1 MTLMQRNRNLV
12 EIEEDWWGETEDY
25 FLLVSVDGYME
36 AVSEDVS
43 VRITGL
49 QGSVSL
55 IQHII
60 SGRLQVISS
69 VWIKM
74 AP

>member
-1 MTLMQRNRNLV
+1 MQRKCHLV
-12 EIEEDWWGETEDY
+12 EIEEDWRGETEDY
-25 FLLVSVDGYME
+25 FLLVSVDGCME
-36 AVSEDVS
+36 AVCEDVS
-43 VRITGL
+43 VWITGL

-69 VWIKM
+69 F
-74 AP
+74 